1 MSIGDWG
8 AKTAYSEWCYLISK
22 WRVFILVRLRT
33 ENTNAICEKSA
44 GLRSGNF
51 SDLNSAC
58 SKMLVTVKIFQFHD
72 MLNESERYRV
82 TANGLKYKLYC
93 RRIAIELRFYFIYKR
108 SLRST
113 HAGCASLL
121 KLRHTVKCFTIS
133 TIMHLIVVKL
143 QYPEWENIFY
153 SILLLDTTGM
163 STSVK
168 LTAICYRVMFRK
180 PCTCN
185 AKLTKYAIHL
195 HKLTRQSS

>member
-22 WRVFILVRLRT
+22 WCVFIFVRRRT
-33 ENTNAICEKSA
+33 ENTNAICDKTA
-44 GLRSGNF
+44 GLRSDNF
-51 SDLNSAC
+51 SDLNLAY

-82 TANGLKYKLYC
+82 TA
-93 RRIAIELRFYFIYKR
+93 I
-108 SLRST
+108 S
-113 HAGCASLL
+113 CASLL

-143 QYPEWENIFY
+143 QYPERENIFY
-153 SILLLDTTGM
+153 SILLLDTM
-163 STSVK
+163 SISVK

-180 PCTCN
+180 PPAMLN
-185 AKLTKYAIHL
+185 
-195 HKLTRQSS
+195 